1 MFLGIYPQPNLWQCG
16 PFALKHALIA
26 LGVLADEKTISKVA
40 GATWRSGADE
50 VQLAKAARRYGCTLQ
65 MIRRHD
71 PEVARRELV
80 EYLRRGIPALL
91 CIYDWGHW
99 VTVVKEER
107 GNFILL
113 DSRDSAVLTIVS
125 WRELRKRWVYRET
138 DELDRGYEKT
148 IYDFH
153 PVVPKFRVQTKAKFS
168 VARARFL
175 RRKEN
180 RTLSRL
186 WDDYVADMLN
196 LCRPKTARSERVF
209 SLGEFFR
216 RHEAMIV
223 EQVSFWHG
231 WINDRKA
238 RKLLDRMHFVAD
250 TYGLVIRREDE
261 KRVIAG
267 ITALLSLWAAGKFGV
282 QPVYESAGKKKWS

>member
-1 MFLGIYPQPNLWQCG
+1 MGIYPQPNLWQCG
-16 PFALKHALIA
+16 PFALKHALIT
-26 LGVLADEKTISKVA
+26 LGVLADEKTVSRVS
-40 GATWRSGADE
+40 GANWRSGADE
-50 VQLAKAARRYGCTLQ
+50 YKLAKAARRYNCELL
-65 MIRRHD
+65 MLRRHD

-80 EYLRRGIPALL
+80 GYLRRGIPTLL

-99 VTVVKEER
+99 VAVVKEER

-113 DSRDSAVLTIVS
+113 DSRDKAVLTIVT
-125 WRELRKRWVYRET
+125 WKELKKRWVFRET
-138 DELDRGYEKT
+138 DEIDKGYQRT

-153 PVVPKFRVQTKAKFS
+153 PVKPRFRVQTKAKFS
-168 VARARFL
+168 IARAKFL

-180 RTLSRL
+180 LTLSL
-186 WDDYVADMLN
+186 FWDDYVVDLLN
-196 LCRPKTARSERVF
+196 LCKPRTPLSERVF

-231 WINDRKA
+231 WVNERKA
-238 RKLLDRMHFVAD
+238 RRLLDRMHFVAD

-261 KRVIAG
+261 KRAIAG
-267 ITALLSLWAAGKFGV
+267 IAALLALWAAGKFGV
-282 QPVYESAGKKKWS
+282 QPVYEAKGKLRARQ